1 MSVSS
6 LHDQICLKCHTE
18 ITHCACWSLSG
29 GGGGL
34 LVCQLQNPSL
44 ATEKESRLLLYQNLE
59 SDLDNLSCTEKLA
72 KAQFASKN
80 PVWMQYCCQNIS
92 ILLSVW
98 SFLTDSSPPPPAVSL
113 SAEEHN
119 QTIPHQFSPT
129 AWKVVYADR
138 YTCQVKICRVGLV
151 WMFDPCRCEKSKFAN
166 QKFPVFPKIKVN
178 KEWHI
183 Y

>member
-6 LHDQICLKCHTE
+6 LHDQIRLKCHTE
-18 ITHCACWSLSG
+18 STHCACWSLSG
-29 GGGGL
+29 GSGGL
-34 LVCQLQNPSL
+34 LVCQLQHPSL

-80 PVWMQYCCQNIS
+80 PVWMQYCRQNIS
-92 ILLSVW
+92 ILLCVLSL
-98 SFLTDSSPPPPAVSL
+98 LTHSSSSPAVSL

-138 YTCQVKICRVGLV
+138 YTCQVKICRVGFV
-151 WMFDPCRCEKSKFAN
+151 
-166 QKFPVFPKIKVN
+166 
-178 KEWHI
+178 
-183 Y
+183 

>member
-6 LHDQICLKCHTE
+6 LHAQICFKCHTE
-18 ITHCACWSLSG
+18 STHCACWSLSG
-29 GGGGL
+29 GSGGL

-59 SDLDNLSCTEKLA
+59 SDLDNLSCTEKVA

-80 PVWMQYCCQNIS
+80 PVWMQYCHQNIS
-92 ILLSVW
+92 ILLCVW
-98 SFLTDSSPPPPAVSL
+98 SLLTHSSTPPPPPSTVSL

-138 YTCQVKICRVGLV
+138 YTCQVKICRVGFV
-151 WMFDPCRCEKSKFAN
+151 
-166 QKFPVFPKIKVN
+166 
-178 KEWHI
+178 
-183 Y
+183 